1 MLSAEIATRTRF
13 TNADIGT
20 DRITCN
26 SLDPGTV
33 NTKMLLA
40 EWMGS
45 LPTCGIDVEDA
56 LDERIVDLYERRRE
70 RFLGCLFQLKE
81 CQ

>member
-1 MLSAEIATRTRF
+1 MLTAEFATLLE
-13 TNADIGT
+13 NLGIGT

-40 EWMGS
+40 GWG
-45 LPTCGIDVEDA
+45 PCGIDVERA
-56 LDERIVDLYERRRE
+56 LGKKMEMIKLIIIHVN
-70 RFLGCLFQLKE
+70 
-81 CQ
+81 